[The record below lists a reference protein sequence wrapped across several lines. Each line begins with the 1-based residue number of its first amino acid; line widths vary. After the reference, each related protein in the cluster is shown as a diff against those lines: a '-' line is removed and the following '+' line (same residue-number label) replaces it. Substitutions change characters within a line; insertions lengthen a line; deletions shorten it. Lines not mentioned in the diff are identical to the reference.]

1 MGTYQPIDPTFDF
14 LSDAG
19 GGDPDAT
26 SATLRAFHKRLW
38 SKPLPSGDP
47 FELADSRSHAYLYH
61 ASKRGEFILS
71 SDAAV
76 PTWTRWKRPIV
87 ADIIR
92 QMPESEREEFYRISY
107 QMGGMML
114 FPGNQVDRQSTINQ
128 ERGRCQQIADRLDL
142 TVECIRRHYLGEPSP
157 MTQTL
162 DRYADFFRLFDNF
175 AGYTEFWLLQ
185 DLVSDDRT
193 EVKSFMPYDDFNIS
207 PLPASVE
214 DYRGYRDRAVAFIQ
228 SRNRRM
234 IDCTTGQKLCGS

>member
-1 MGTYQPIDPTFDF
+1 MGAYQPIDPKFDF

-26 SATLRAFHKRLW
+26 SPTLRAFHKRLW

-47 FELADSRSHAYLYH
+47 FELDDSRSRAYLYH
-61 ASKRGEFILS
+61 TSKRGEFILS

-76 PTWTRWKRPIV
+76 PTWTRWKRPVV

-114 FPGNQVDRQSTINQ
+114 FPGNQIDRQSTINQ

-142 TVECIRRHYLGEPSP
+142 TVECIRRHYLGEPRGSTP
-157 MTQTL
+157 
-162 DRYADFFRLFDNF
+162 FP
-175 AGYTEFWLLQ
+175 
-185 DLVSDDRT
+185 RT
-193 EVKSFMPYDDFNIS
+193 V
-207 PLPASVE
+207 
-214 DYRGYRDRAVAFIQ
+214 
-228 SRNRRM
+228 
-234 IDCTTGQKLCGS
+234 